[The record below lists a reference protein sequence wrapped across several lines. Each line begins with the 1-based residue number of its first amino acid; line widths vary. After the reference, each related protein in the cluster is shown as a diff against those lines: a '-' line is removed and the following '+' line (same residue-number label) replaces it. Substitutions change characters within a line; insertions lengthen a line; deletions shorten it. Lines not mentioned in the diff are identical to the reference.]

1 MSFHRFDP
9 DTSYNHHV
17 WLFEWLGHC
26 VIWFQVATFGCK
38 AFALLFD
45 DIDPELSEADRS
57 AFSSFAHAQ
66 VSVANEVYEH
76 LGQLKFL
83 FCPTGMYV
91 CSVL

>member
-1 MSFHRFDP
+1 M
-9 DTSYNHHV
+9 
-17 WLFEWLGHC
+17 
-26 VIWFQVATFGCK
+26 ATFGCK

-83 FCPTGMYV
+83 FCPTGVYMCVV
-91 CSVL
+91 CCSSLL